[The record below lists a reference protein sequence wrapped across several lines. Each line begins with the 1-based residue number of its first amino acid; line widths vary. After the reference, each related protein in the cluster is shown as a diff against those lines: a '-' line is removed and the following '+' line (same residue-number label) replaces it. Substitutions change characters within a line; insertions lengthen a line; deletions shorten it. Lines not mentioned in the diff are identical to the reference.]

1 MKKVSLITIIG
12 MLLMSQAL
20 SVSSD
25 EVLSL
30 RGSNDL
36 DNTALAIEKKK
47 QLKKTGGFDRA
58 WELQPPTIP
67 HDISKEKISLK
78 GNSCMKCH
86 SKENFKKEK
95 APEIGESHYTARDG
109 SVLEKPSSR
118 RWFCNQCHVSQ
129 TDAQPLVG
137 NTF

>member
-20 SVSSD
+20 SVSSG

-30 RGSNDL
+30 RGSNNL
-36 DNTALAIEKKK
+36 DNAALAIEKKK
-47 QLKKTGGFDRA
+47 QLTKAGVFDRA
-58 WELQPPTIP
+58 WVLQPPTIP

-86 SKENFKKEK
+86 SKANFKKEK
-95 APEIGESHYTARDG
+95 ATEIGVSHYTARDG
-109 SVLEKPSSR
+109 NVLEKPSSR
-118 RWFCNQCHVSQ
+118 RWFCDQCHVPQ
-129 TDAQPLVG
+129 VDAQPLVG